1 MASQKRLDH
10 PTFKIMALRSV
21 SDPQL
26 MPALLQ
32 DHIPYLGHTSYRALQ
47 AFLPVNLSNSV
58 FHFHREGGPN
68 LNRCEV
74 TVLVSFMVPSVL
86 FLPSLINYI
95 GQFILVQLLIV
106 VKTFNA
112 KPQLL
117 TLNTF
122 SKEIHLSVLWNASF
136 IPYLVVGFYFTLHL
150 CESLIYLSVR

>member
-1 MASQKRLDH
+1 
-10 PTFKIMALRSV
+10 
-21 SDPQL
+21 
-26 MPALLQ
+26 MPALQ
-32 DHIPYLGHTSYRALQ
+32 DHIPYLGHTIYRVLQ

-58 FHFHREGGPN
+58 FHLNREGGPN

-95 GQFILVQLLIV
+95 GQFVLVQLLIV

-150 CESLIYLSVR
+150 CESLICLSVRCKSWSLSISVF